1 MFKEPVPRY
10 QLIIGSALR
19 HSFIGPARQPKRW
32 DKPHEPRPKLLSRDF
47 VLLFLMAMC
56 SNSYIA
62 VYYCFEQWMQG
73 LGIAPAW
80 RGVLLSSLFA
90 MILLFRPLTSIIL
103 LKHGKLWSMLIS
115 LVICTLVMLVYPLC
129 SRITPSRLFS
139 PCASFRALRWPCIR
153 PAQWLFWSNAFRR
166 ASPRAASPCFR

>member
-80 RGVLLSSLFA
+80 RGVLLSPLFA
-90 MILLFRPLTSIIL
+90 S
-103 LKHGKLWSMLIS
+103 S
-115 LVICTLVMLVYPLC
+115 C
-129 SRITPSRLFS
+129 SSTANCG
-139 PCASFRALRWPCIR
+139 PC
-153 PAQWLFWSNAFRR
+153 
-166 ASPRAASPCFR
+166 